1 MRFFIVI
8 AALLMIPA
16 FAVLMEWRFQSGQ
29 RQVLLGLCRERLAQA
44 GLDKVSVAL
53 DHFDAQLSGTC
64 ADPADRDKAQ
74 ALVKGV
80 RGLRVNPEDNQ
91 IRVPAKL
98 MGAIQG
104 RELRLTGWLSTDGQ
118 RAEAVRLVKA
128 ARPDLT
134 VVDSG
139 IRTSTHVELGLEA
152 KTQEGSLPGVYS
164 TLLESIRL
172 PASLSISGD
181 GHHYIFKGSLPS
193 AELHDAVLKAA
204 KESAPWID
212 IDAGQ
217 FIAQEHV
224 AGAAFAE
231 GRALA
236 DFVKVYFQSPTPGD
250 FQIDQRNG
258 PRLKAY
264 ATTAMESAWLS
275 ALRQVSGGARVAA
288 DITHLPSVYHFPTYQ
303 PESKLERSVIDNL
316 RETFRTQTILFD
328 LGSAKVKPPEEPKLG
343 VLADT
348 IFNAGPE
355 LHVVVAGYADLGG
368 EPGKANKSLP
378 RTRAENV
385 RTKLIE
391 LGVAAGALEAAAFDA
406 VAPPGPL
413 TDEARRN
420 SRSVELLVK

>member
-8 AALLMIPA
+8 AALLMVPA
-16 FAVLMEWRFQSGQ
+16 FAVLMEWRFQYGQ
-29 RQVLLGLCRERLAQA
+29 RDVLLSLCRERLARA
-44 GLDKVSVAL
+44 GLDKVNVML

-64 ADPADRDKAQ
+64 ADPADREKAQ
-74 ALVKGV
+74 ALVTGV
-80 RGLRVNPEDNQ
+80 RGLRVNAEDNQ
-91 IRVPAKL
+91 ILVPAKL
-98 MGAIQG
+98 TAAIQG
-104 RELRLTGWLSTDGQ
+104 RELRLAGWLATDGQ
-118 RAEAVRLVKA
+118 RAEALRLAKA

-134 VVDSG
+134 VTDGG
-139 IRTSTHVELGLEA
+139 IRTSSHVELGLEA
-152 KTQEGSLPGVYS
+152 KTQEGSLPKVYS

-181 GHHYIFKGSLPS
+181 GRHYVFKGSLPS
-193 AELHDAVLKAA
+193 KELHDAVLKAA
-204 KESAPWID
+204 SESAPWID
-212 IDAGQ
+212 VDASQ

-231 GRALA
+231 GLALA

-303 PESKLERSVIDNL
+303 PESKLERSVMDNL
-316 RETFRTQTILFD
+316 REVFRSQPILFD
-328 LGSAKVKPPEEPKLG
+328 LGSSKVKPPEEPKLG
-343 VLADT
+343 ILSDA
-348 IFNAGPE
+348 IFSAGPE

-368 EPGKANKSLP
+368 EPGKASKSLP
-378 RTRAENV
+378 RARADTV

-391 LGVAAGALEAAAFDA
+391 LGVAADALEAMALDA
-406 VAPPGPL
+406 VTPPGPL

-420 SRSVELLVK
+420 SRSVELLIK